1 MQQLLPN
8 CGTARSSL
16 NASIVAPAPLVVVAG
31 GVGASPLAAA
41 AAAAAPAVP
50 PPPEKYYAAT
60 PICSKPVPL
69 PLPLPLALP
78 LPMPPTVGPAGSQS
92 SGSLSLSSSNTAAT
106 TPTPTGGGGM
116 AGVGGKPHHYNL
128 DMSANFAD
136 INEEQANCQV
146 QEFPRQSLVIVEK
159 LGSGVFGELHLCET
173 NVLK

>member
-1 MQQLLPN
+1 MQQLLPTAAGST
-8 CGTARSSL
+8 GTARSSL
-16 NASIVAPAPLVVVAG
+16 NASIVVAPPVVSV
-31 GVGASPLAAA
+31 AAA
-41 AAAAAPAVP
+41 AAAVAAPPPPVP

-60 PICSKPVPL
+60 PICSKPV
-69 PLPLPLALP
+69 
-78 LPMPPTVGPAGSQS
+78 TGPAGSQS

-106 TPTPTGGGGM
+106 TPTPTGG
-116 AGVGGKPHHYNL
+116 KPHHYNF

>member
-16 NASIVAPAPLVVVAG
+16 NASIVAPAPLVVGVAP
-31 GVGASPLAAA
+31 PLV
-41 AAAAAPAVP
+41 AAPAVP

-60 PICSKPVPL
+60 PICNKPGSLPL
-69 PLPLPLALP
+69 PLPLPLP
-78 LPMPPTVGPAGSQS
+78 MPMPPTVGPAGSQS

-106 TPTPTGGGGM
+106 TPTPTTGVGGGV
-116 AGVGGKPHHYNL
+116 GVGVGGGKPHHYNL

>member
-31 GVGASPLAAA
+31 GVGASPP
-41 AAAAAPAVP
+41 APAVP

-106 TPTPTGGGGM
+106 TPTPTGGG
-116 AGVGGKPHHYNL
+116 VGGKPHHYNL